1 MLLTPYLKKVTDP
14 AARTILVQVEDS
26 LNPWTCLMTVLLFHM
41 VYAFCDPFLLNT
53 PTRTYLS
60 IHTPKEVG

>member
-26 LNPWTCLMTVLLFHM
+26 LNPWTCLITVLLFHM
-41 VYAFCDPFLLNT
+41 VYAVCDPFFIKHT
-53 PTRTYLS
+53 HTYILK
-60 IHTPKEVG
+60 HTYT